1 MRATQELTGQE
12 QAAYQAEIFKE
23 ETALDRDL
31 YEQGPLN
38 IWMANIWGE

>member
-1 MRATQELTGQE
+1 MRATQELTRRGR
-12 QAAYQAEIFKE
+12 AAYQAEIYNKQS
-23 ETALDRDL
+23 ALGRDQ

>member
-1 MRATQELTGQE
+1 MRATQELTGQGW
-12 QAAYQAEIFKE
+12 ATYHTEIYKG
-23 ETALDRDL
+23 ETALGRDL